1 MGTSVRTQLV
11 NGVVW
16 NFIEKVF
23 IKVVTFA
30 IGVILARLLSPSDYG
45 LIGMLTIFISV
56 SNIFIEGGLAK
67 ALIQRKDCKDIDY
80 STAFV
85 ANIGMSLCIYLL
97 LYFLAPLIA
106 DFYHEPILIELTRVL
121 ALSIILGS
129 FNIVQR
135 ARLMSQVNFKSLAKI
150 NVISTIISGAISIGM
165 AYAGLGVWA
174 LVGMTLSSSIVLIV
188 VFPFYSRWKPS
199 VCFSRNSF
207 RNLFGF
213 GSKLMLTGV
222 MSVIV
227 NNISALCIGRYYK
240 SNQLGFYS
248 RASHFSELIS
258 FTVFEVL
265 GNVTFPVLSSLQD
278 DRERLVA
285 VYRKSLYFVAMI
297 IFPLMVL
304 CALLA
309 RPIVDILLTEKWL
322 PCVVLMQ
329 WLFLARIF
337 TPISAINMNVL
348 NAIGRSD
355 LFMKLDFAKIPLDI
369 LILVITIPIGVK
381 AIVIGT
387 FINSFI
393 CFFVNAYLPGRIFG
407 YGGLHQLF
415 DWRYII
421 LSILVMTSVVWIFL
435 SFVGNVWLQLI
446 GGGFLGMIVYLACC
460 LVFRI
465 VDEDMLVMLKIKK
478 KHE

>member
-1 MGTSVRTQLV
+1 MGSSVRTQLV

-30 IGVILARLLSPSDYG
+30 IGIILARLLSPSDYG

-67 ALIQRKDCKDIDY
+67 ALIQKKDCKDIDY

-85 ANIGMSLCIYLL
+85 TNIGLSLCIYLL
-97 LYFLAPLIA
+97 LYFFAPLIA
-106 DFYHEPILIELTRVL
+106 DFYDEPILIELTRVL

-135 ARLMSQVNFKSLAKI
+135 ARLMSQVDFKSLAKI
-150 NVISTIISGAISIGM
+150 NVISTIISGAIGIGM
-165 AYAGLGVWA
+165 AYAGFGVWA

-199 VCFSRNSF
+199 VFFSRNSF

-240 SNQLGFYS
+240 SNQLGYYT

-297 IFPLMVL
+297 IIPLMVL

-309 RPIVDILLTEKWL
+309 KPIIYILLTEKWL

-337 TPISAINMNVL
+337 TPISAVNMNIL

-355 LFMKLDFAKIPLDI
+355 LFMKLDFSKIPLDI

-381 AIVIGT
+381 AIVIGA

-407 YGGLHQLF
+407 YGGFRQLY

-421 LSILVMTSVVWIFL
+421 LSVIIMVFVVWSFL
-435 SFVGNVWLQLI
+435 VIIDNMWLQLI
-446 GGGFLGMIVYLACC
+446 GGGIIGVVVYGLCCFFLGVID
-460 LVFRI
+460 
-465 VDEDMLVMLKIKK
+465 DEMLKLLKIKK
-478 KHE
+478 